1 MTRKS
6 SKMLDEESEYVRKM
20 KRLLKR
26 KGKRRNLISVT
37 AFVIVLAVIIIA
49 GIIGRMETHYR
60 KTGFITSNECGIV
73 TIEDFD
79 GNMWEIESDTLCVGD
94 VVEMTLFDVGTADVE
109 DDIVQEIKVMTGK

>member
-6 SKMLDEESEYVRKM
+6 SEMLDEESEYVRKM

-37 AFVIVLAVIIIA
+37 AFVVVLAVIIIA

-60 KTGFITSNECGIV
+60 KTGVITSNECGIV

-79 GNMWEIESDTLCVGD
+79 GNMWEIESDTLRVGD